1 MCLLKLENNDFL
13 CKIYFILS
21 IGSVSGSGASK
32 QAYLKKILP
41 SSLDVTKFSTKFSHT
56 APDRAS
62 PMQRRQRQRRYNSS
76 NRCGGHRLRLS
87 DGFYE
92 KV

>member
-1 MCLLKLENNDFL
+1 MLLNLVLEFTVL
-13 CKIYFILS
+13 VILEYDS
-21 IGSVSGSGASK
+21 
-32 QAYLKKILP
+32 
-41 SSLDVTKFSTKFSHT
+41 T